1 MTVRLEV
8 PSRFVLNANR
18 PVHYRARAPIVKTL
32 RLLGKRAAEGRTFP
46 VPCLLV
52 AHIGFPDKR
61 RRDLHNYYPTL
72 KAVIDGVVDAGA
84 LIDDDHKHLIGPDL
98 RLETTKSRKGF
109 ISLRLEPQEM
119 ELSHGED
126 S

>member
-1 MTVRLEV
+1 MTVRLEI

-18 PVHYRARAPIVKTL
+18 AIHYRAKAPIVKTL

-46 VPCLLV
+46 NPCLLI

-72 KAVIDGVVDAGA
+72 KALIDGVVDAGA
-84 LIDDDHKHLIGPDL
+84 LIDDDHTHLIGPDL
-98 RLETTKSRKGF
+98 RLETVKSQKGF
-109 ISLRLEPQEM
+109 ITIRLEPTET
-119 ELSHGED
+119 EPNHG
-126 S
+126 